1 MEVISSLE
9 NENVKFWNK
18 LNEKKYRDE
27 CDLFKVEG
35 LHLVEE
41 AIKSNLV
48 KEIIMLE
55 DSDLSFDNI
64 QVNYVTKKILDKISS
79 LTTSPDI
86 MAVCYKLK
94 EKYYGNK
101 ILLIDS
107 LQDPGNLGTIIRT
120 AVAFNIDTIVLGS
133 DTVDLYNDKTI
144 RATEGMLFHINI
156 IKRDLTNFIKE
167 LKSNSYSILGT
178 KVDGGNKLNSI
189 KFNEKTAIIIGNEG
203 SGVKEELLD
212 LCDEYL
218 YIPMNNKCESLN
230 VSVATAIIL
239 YELGR

>member
-18 LNEKKYRDE
+18 LNDKKYRDE
-27 CDLFKVEG
+27 YELFKVEG

-48 KEIIMLE
+48 KEVIILE
-55 DSDLSFDNI
+55 DSDLFFDNI
-64 QVNYVTKKILDKISS
+64 QINYVTKRILDKISN
-79 LTTSPDI
+79 LTTSPDV
-86 MAVCYKLK
+86 MAICYKLK
-94 EKYYGNK
+94 EKDYGNK

-120 AVAFNIDTIVLGS
+120 SVAFNIDTIVLGS
-133 DTVDLYNDKTI
+133 DTVDLYNDKVI

-156 IKRDLTNFIKE
+156 IKRDLTSFIKE

-178 KVDGGNKLNSI
+178 KVDGGKELKRI
-189 KFNEKTAIIIGNEG
+189 EFNEKTAIIIGNEG

>member
-27 CDLFKVEG
+27 CGLFKVEG

-133 DTVDLYNDKTI
+133 NTVDLYNDKTI

-156 IKRDLTNFIKE
+156 IKRDLISFIKE